1 VNGHAYR
8 FGFLVNERMRTI
20 WSWAARVLCALVS
33 VTLVSCGGL
42 RTTYL
47 ADGTKGYAV
56 SCRGFLNTWDAC
68 LVKAGRM
75 CGAQGYDIIESDKY
89 GRTLLVGCKV
99 PGRSSLSST
108 K

>member
-1 VNGHAYR
+1 MGW
-8 FGFLVNERMRTI
+8 GWL
-20 WSWAARVLCALVS
+20 SWAAVD
-33 VTLVSCGGL
+33 
-42 RTTYL
+42 RTR
-47 ADGTKGYAV
+47 AG
-56 SCRGFLNTWDAC
+56 R
-68 LVKAGRM
+68 VKAGRM